1 MAAIAQHDYE
11 AMFTCIARLHGCD
24 DVEQFPLVALT
35 EIPKLVGADHAT
47 FNYVAPSVPKVVV
60 LGQPDLTGNQH
71 AERERVF
78 AQYLSDQPIL
88 KNYLATGNPEAHK
101 LSDFL
106 SVREY
111 HRLPLYQRLYHDLRY
126 EDQMAFLLFPPGS
139 EMIAIAL
146 ARQKRNFTERDRDV
160 LNRLRPH
167 VAQAYQRARKFTLL
181 HRALR
186 FEEQTAPEVRV
197 TTILLDEINRPIQ
210 FGPEAR
216 LWLERFFPAALR
228 NALHLPEPVEAWLR
242 RSGSL
247 RDGAPSPCRC
257 DALVRERAGQ
267 WLRLNLFPSLA
278 RKSRTLVLELETTSH
293 AAHAALNGR
302 LTRREIEVLHQV
314 EQGKTNEETAAALG
328 ISPLTVRTHL
338 EHIFGK
344 LRVPSRTAAVTHFR
358 RLCERVTLGISG
370 MIATLDGWFPAVSVV
385 TI

>member
-24 DVEQFPLVALT
+24 DAEQFPHVALT

-71 AERERVF
+71 AERERIF

-88 KNYLATGNPEAHK
+88 RNYLATGNPGAHK

-111 HRLPLYQRLYHDLRY
+111 HRLPLYQHLYHDLHY

-146 ARQKRNFTERDRDV
+146 ARQKRSFTERDRGV

-167 VAQAYQRARKFTLL
+167 VAQAYQCARKFTLL
-181 HRALR
+181 NRALR
-186 FEEQTAPEVRV
+186 FEEQTVPEVRV
-197 TTILLDEINRPIQ
+197 TTILLDKTNRPVQ
-210 FGPEAR
+210 FGPKAR
-216 LWLERFFPAALR
+216 LWIERFFRTASR
-228 NALHLPEPVEAWLR
+228 NPLHLPDPVEAWLR
-242 RSGSL
+242 RSGRSTGTL
-247 RDGAPSPCRC
+247 SPCGC
-257 DALVRERAGQ
+257 DALVRKRAGQ
-267 WLRLNLFPSLA
+267 WLRLNLFPSLTCEG
-278 RKSRTLVLELETTSH
+278 RTLVLEFETTPN
-293 AAHAALNGR
+293 AAQAALNDC
-302 LTRREIEVLHQV
+302 LTRREIEVLLQV

-338 EHIFGK
+338 EHIFEK

-358 RLCERVTLGISG
+358 RLCERVTMGISG
-370 MIATLDGWFPAVSVV
+370 MIATLDGWFTAASVV
-385 TI
+385 TT